1 MQLQKANN
9 PPRVRNTEL
18 TWKGNRTERKACPTR
33 DGTKE
38 QRQPLSDGLRHLFI
52 QLHRAHNARELITNT
67 KAQSFAKNRF
77 RRQSIKF
84 PESKKKTRREQ
95 FSEKLYHTS
104 HPKVPKTESE
114 TQTTTNKKQQND
126 AQSQTELTVEAY
138 EQYEYCVSRVNPEQ
152 QYTGETSPTESL
164 PTMTGKQHEANHKL
178 LMSSVVANELS
189 HMRQKPI
196 ESLSKISR
204 IQVLVH

>member
-67 KAQSFAKNRF
+67 KAQSFTKNRF

-84 PESKKKTRREQ
+84 PESKKK
-95 FSEKLYHTS
+95 
-104 HPKVPKTESE
+104 
-114 TQTTTNKKQQND
+114 
-126 AQSQTELTVEAY
+126 
-138 EQYEYCVSRVNPEQ
+138 
-152 QYTGETSPTESL
+152 
-164 PTMTGKQHEANHKL
+164 
-178 LMSSVVANELS
+178 NEEGTIF
-189 HMRQKPI
+189 RKPI
-196 ESLSKISR
+196 PYVTSSGTENPKSNS
-204 IQVLVH
+204 